1 MGPAG
6 VFVGRALGPGLRRY
20 GMVWRMYHG
29 KKVPGFP
36 AHPHRGF
43 ESDHYCQ

>member
-1 MGPAG
+1 MGPAESL
-6 VFVGRALGPGLRRY
+6 VGRALGQDFA
-20 GMVWRMYHG
+20 GMDGWRMYHG

-43 ESDHYCQ
+43 ETITIVN